1 MNHSPDPAR
10 RTERLW
16 AVGLSVLLRR
26 HAHEPLPPTPAV
38 ELFDG
43 VCNLCN
49 GVVSYLTDRAPKLQP
64 MLRQAAVE
72 GGAAD
77 AKE

>member
-1 MNHSPDPAR
+1 MSA
-10 RTERLW
+10 T
-16 AVGLSVLLRR
+16 
-26 HAHEPLPPTPAV
+26 PTPAV

-49 GVVSYLTDRAPKLQP
+49 GVVNYLIDRAPKLQP
-64 MLRQAAVE
+64 MLRQAAIE